1 MSPAGGGGGGE
12 SSLRRVRSC
21 GPLGLGH
28 RANGLC
34 LPASLGANEY
44 HQAVIP
50 RGVHRM
56 SGEWECPYCCNP
68 AIVQQELT
76 ERRPNLSA
84 RSDPT
89 PRNRVT
95 SSRSPWEQSPEASL
109 RQREC
114 PDPHA
119 RECTPGGSRLSGWL
133 HGVPRGGLPMT
144 VGRGA
149 ANQGTEL
156 PASQA
161 RLSRGRFGASSDPFR
176 CFGVTVPSQIIG
188 PLGIQ
193 AAGCQGHSF
202 LPVLPWQP
210 SLL

>member
-1 MSPAGGGGGGE
+1 
-12 SSLRRVRSC
+12 
-21 GPLGLGH
+21 
-28 RANGLC
+28 
-34 LPASLGANEY
+34 
-44 HQAVIP
+44 
-50 RGVHRM
+50 M

-84 RSDPT
+84 ALIGLL
-89 PRNRVT
+89 
-95 SSRSPWEQSPEASL
+95 EIKSL
-109 RQREC
+109 RRGRRGNKAPRRHC
-114 PDPHA
+114 GSGSA
-119 RECTPGGSRLSGWL
+119 RIRMHENALQVAAACTPGGSRLSGWL
-133 HGVPRGGLPMT
+133 RGVPRGGLPMT

-188 PLGIQ
+188 PLGIK